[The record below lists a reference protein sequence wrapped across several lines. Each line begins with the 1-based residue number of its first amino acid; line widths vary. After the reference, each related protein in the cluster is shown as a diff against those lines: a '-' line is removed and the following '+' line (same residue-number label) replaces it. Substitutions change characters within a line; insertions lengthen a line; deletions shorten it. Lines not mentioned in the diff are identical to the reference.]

1 MKRSTAITWDQL
13 KVGSLILLAILI
25 LGVTIFKLGQA
36 ASLFTRRYSLVA
48 FLPTASGLRVG
59 GQVTVAGQLAGSI
72 KEIEFLPVDADTTR
86 NLKLTIEVNKK
97 LSDQVRKDSRAQIKT
112 LGLLGDK
119 VFDISPGTPR
129 FATLKENDTIPTT
142 ASVDYEVVI
151 QQASAAIK
159 DVVGLTREL
168 KKVTVGINNGQGTIG
183 QLVTNRALYDQANS
197 ALARTSA
204 VMAELQ
210 NPRGTIGHLLNDP
223 TVYYSLNG
231 ALASVD
237 TLVRSIN
244 SSQGS
249 LSKLLKD
256 DSLYTRLVAVVST
269 TDTLVKQLAHGNGTV
284 SKLFTDDQ
292 LYNELVRAVSE
303 LNSVLVD
310 VRRDPRRYTKGMI
323 KVF

>member
-1 MKRSTAITWDQL
+1 MKRSTTLTWDQL
-13 KVGSLILLAILI
+13 KVGALILVALLI
-25 LGVTIFKLGQA
+25 LGVTIFKIGQA
-36 ASLFTRRYSLVA
+36 ASLFTRRYSLVS
-48 FLPTASGLRVG
+48 FLPNASGLRVG
-59 GQVTVAGQLAGSI
+59 GQVTVAGQLAGTI
-72 KEIEFLPVDADTTR
+72 KEIEFLPVDADTNR
-86 NLKLTIEVNKK
+86 NLRIIVEVNKK

-129 FATLKENDTIPTT
+129 FATLKEGDTIPAV
-142 ASVDYEVVI
+142 ASVDYEVVVA
-151 QQASAAIK
+151 QASGAIR
-159 DVVGLTREL
+159 DVVALTGEL
-168 KKVTVGINNGQGTIG
+168 KKVTRGINSGQGTIG
-183 QLVTNRALYDQANS
+183 QLVTNRALYDQANV

-210 NPRGTIGHLLNDP
+210 NPRGTVGRLLNDP
-223 TVYYSLNG
+223 SVYYSLNR

-237 TLVRSIN
+237 TLVTRLS
-244 SSQGS
+244 SSQGT

-256 DSLYTRLVAVVST
+256 DTLYTRLLAVVSS
-269 TDTLVKQLAHGNGTV
+269 TDTLVKQLGHGNGTV

-292 LYNELVRAVSE
+292 LYNELVKAVSE

-310 VRRDPRRYTKGMI
+310 VRRDPRRYMKGMI